1 MSDFRSSRIG
11 PYVRWRNREI
21 NRFKVIPKARDGN
34 TVSPK
39 NFKKWEKNR
48 NDICSN
54 SKLKNPIFSS
64 NNRTYISENLP
75 CQNLSPGNHV
85 TFWIFSISDW
95 KLWFLINLYKV
106 WLIAKWNRSNNR
118 LTDQGYFGKQNWPT
132 LVTFNCF
139 KTKKF
144 KSSIDSSGQVK
155 FIFCLEFQIWTT
167 PRPFTWLKLSIMKQ
181 NAVEI
186 GLR

>member
-118 LTDQGYFGKQNWPT
+118 LTDQRYFGKKNWPT

-139 KTKKF
+139 KTQNSNQALILQNKWN
-144 KSSIDSSGQVK
+144 SSLLRILM
-155 FIFCLEFQIWTT
+155 LEDVEKW
-167 PRPFTWLKLSIMKQ
+167 
-181 NAVEI
+181 AVDR
-186 GLR
+186 LQ